1 MTTPNRKNITLV
13 TKDGKATDAG
23 KYWYEN
29 LHNVP
34 APTLYRYKQP
44 LIRDTHVK
52 RFDGKEIAV
61 RKWSKTD
68 GDWIITA
75 AGRDYF
81 KYNRSE
87 FVVDVPYVRGELIQ
101 GIYDEDVYGIIKPTL
116 QRDKDLWYKPLV
128 DYNDA
133 GYPISDSARA
143 ITTGSVR
150 QRTRGLMRPRNMQA
164 SPAQQKQ
171 EVVESA
177 INTLNKL
184 PRVNGEDGVRYA
196 VLMIESE
203 SLILW
208 DESREIIVHEQRVDF
223 YDDRPPTAET
233 ILGRPLRKFALPDG
247 MYRSWD
253 LHPDTFK
260 SFDHGCVVQ
269 MFLSH

>member
-1 MTTPNRKNITLV
+1 M
-13 TKDGKATDAG
+13 
-23 KYWYEN
+23 
-29 LHNVP
+29 
-34 APTLYRYKQP
+34 
-44 LIRDTHVK
+44 
-52 RFDGKEIAV
+52 
-61 RKWSKTD
+61 
-68 GDWIITA
+68 
-75 AGRDYF
+75 
-81 KYNRSE
+81 
-87 FVVDVPYVRGELIQ
+87 
-101 GIYDEDVYGIIKPTL
+101 

-128 DYNDA
+128 DYDDD
-133 GYPISDSARA
+133 GLPISDSARA

-177 INTLNKL
+177 IKTLNKL
-184 PRVNGEDGVRYA
+184 PRVNGIDGVRYD

-203 SLILW
+203 SLLLW

-223 YDDRPPTAET
+223 YDDRPPTTET
-233 ILGRPLRKFALPDG
+233 ILGRPLRNFALPDG

-269 MFLSH
+269 MFFKSLTKKASGQARKNGNKNRVPMYSIEHIQNELDKVFIECGYEVGEAPFEDGDWREFGATGEMIIKYCQKLNVNCYVHHGRNLLTYMAPEQKAGMAIVNISI